1 MIATNRIPHSV
12 SVRVQGPAIG
22 VRSRV
27 PSMTKRASWA
37 RRSER
42 FVQSPGN
49 SAESG
54 FRPSTPAARSVAECY
69 SGLRGRG
76 HSKPPR
82 AAIAT
87 FGLAGVHPHR
97 LSTSA
102 ASLEPYW
109 DCRLGAAAM
118 AALMSDVLVRVAI
131 ADPPRRSLAIRVREM
146 SALIL
151 RCGARVAPKTAR
163 VPHPRTQPSS
173 TLAAHSPANVPQ
185 GSVRVLAHVSGYLAG
200 EPPQSAKCRCL
211 LRRSLRDF
219 DRWERFAA

>member
-1 MIATNRIPHSV
+1 
-12 SVRVQGPAIG
+12 
-22 VRSRV
+22 
-27 PSMTKRASWA
+27 MTKRASWA
-37 RRSER
+37 LRSER

-69 SGLRGRG
+69 SGPRGRE

-87 FGLAGVHPHR
+87 FGLAGAHPHR
-97 LSTSA
+97 RSTSA

-118 AALMSDVLVRVAI
+118 AALASDVLVRVAI
-131 ADPPRRSLAIRVREM
+131 ADPPRRSLVIRVQEM
-146 SALIL
+146 SALTL
-151 RCGARVAPKTAR
+151 RCGARATPMTAR

-173 TLAAHSPANVPQ
+173 ILAAHSPANVPQ
-185 GSVRVLAHVSGYLAG
+185 GSVHVPAHVSGYPAG
-200 EPPQSAKCRCL
+200 ELPQSGKCRRL
-211 LRRSLRDF
+211 LRTSLRDF
-219 DRWERFAA
+219 YRWERFAA